1 MIVKNGDF
9 LRIEYTQYVDG
20 NPIATTSVDLAKEKG
35 IHDEETEYGPRL
47 IVVGAGQLVPGFEED
62 LIDKEIGYQ
71 GRVEVPAE
79 NAFGSHDPAK
89 VEIVPANRFKEEPP
103 RVGMRVGAEGKL
115 GVITRVIGRKVS
127 VDFNH
132 PLAGKAVVYEYKI
145 VEGIEDRLERLK
157 GLVKTFSRM
166 DLECSIE
173 DDRATIYAPWEMS
186 YYKEWLIIRRGLADM
201 IMQHLGL
208 AQVDFV
214 ERHTA
219 GPKVAAEMISPPPM
233 DEDPKDEATE
243 KEAQQVSGQSASSTE
258 GKDGPLSSI
267 KSY

>member
-1 MIVKNGDF
+1 MTVKNGDF
-9 LRIEYTQYVDG
+9 LKIEYTQYVDG
-20 NPIATTSVDLAKEKG
+20 NPIATTAMDLAKEKG

-47 IVVGAGQLVPGFEED
+47 IVVGASQLVPGFEED
-62 LIDKEIGYQ
+62 LIGKEIGYQ

-79 NAFGSHDPAK
+79 KAFGAHDPAK

-103 RVGMRVGAEGKL
+103 RVGMRVGAEGKM
-115 GVITRVIGRKVS
+115 GVVIRVIGRRVS

-145 VEGIEDRLERLK
+145 VEGVEDRLERLK

-186 YYKEWLIIRRGLADM
+186 YYKEWLMIRRGLADM

-219 GPKVAAEMISPPPM
+219 GPKVAAEMISPPPKEGASREEAPM
-233 DEDPKDEATE
+233 EATAE
-243 KEAQQVSGQSASSTE
+243 EADQGSGQSASSNE
-258 GKDGPLSSI
+258 G
-267 KSY
+267 